1 MAQINLTLD
10 QEELL
15 ELLAGNREEAFK
27 HLVEKLLNQVLIA
40 ESSTQLQADP
50 YERSDERQDYRN
62 GTRMRKLVTRI
73 GTLELEVPRH
83 RNEPFQTHLF
93 DNYNRSEAALI
104 NTMIEMVING
114 VSTRKVSR
122 VIEELCGTEVSKSLV
137 SEACKKLDPEVDAFR
152 NQPLDGKA
160 FPFVMVDATYFKVRE
175 DHKISSK
182 ALMIAV
188 GYTSEGRREVI
199 GFNVYDNESNATW
212 FDFLLSI
219 KKRGLNGVMMITS
232 DAHPAILNSIVKVF
246 PGVPW
251 QRCQFHFT
259 RNIIDATPKSQQAG
273 LAVELRELFT
283 SNTIADARRR
293 KDEIVK
299 DYSEVA
305 PNAIDILENGFED
318 SMTVMILPEEV
329 RVHLRTSNTLERI
342 NREIKR
348 RSDVIKVF
356 PNQASL
362 LRLMG
367 AVIMEYN
374 DGLSMSKMAFYRRTP
389 EQLTTELQN
398 RLENLAYEQKS
409 LLNAA

>member
-1 MAQINLTLD
+1 
-10 QEELL
+10 
-15 ELLAGNREEAFK
+15 
-27 HLVEKLLNQVLIA
+27 
-40 ESSTQLQADP
+40 
-50 YERSDERQDYRN
+50 
-62 GTRMRKLVTRI
+62 
-73 GTLELEVPRH
+73 
-83 RNEPFQTHLF
+83 
-93 DNYNRSEAALI
+93 
-104 NTMIEMVING
+104 
-114 VSTRKVSR
+114 
-122 VIEELCGTEVSKSLV
+122 
-137 SEACKKLDPEVDAFR
+137 
-152 NQPLDGKA
+152 
-160 FPFVMVDATYFKVRE
+160 MVDATYFKVRE